1 MHCARC
7 TKIDLFFLHIEQ
19 PNMKEKRPYS
29 FENTNFFLC
38 FCHSPLPSKRDGSG
52 KKRAVSPPKREESD
66 AFFFVFGLSKADEI
80 CRGKCSSAPSEKGKS
95 YRYATSSASGE
106 TGKAD
111 RFSHPSASGETGK
124 ADRFSHPSAFA
135 KTERAT
141 AARAPPSLQKK
152 EKLTAIRPPP
162 PFGKRRDVPSRFCAL
177 PLRRGDSR
185 SPRTLPYPHGK
196 KTPPATHPF
205 GGGAGGCF
213 SLFFILS
220 DGRARFTF
228 RRDRLRSPSRNRR
241 VFRSYDSS
249 RQAPPSPPPPQ
260 GRSSAP

>member
-7 TKIDLFFLHIEQ
+7 TKTGLFFLRIEQ
-19 PNMKEKRPYS
+19 PNMKEKRPYF
-29 FENTNFFLC
+29 FENRSFFPC

-52 KKRAVSPPKREESD
+52 KNRAVSPPKREGSD
-66 AFFFVFGLSKADEI
+66 ALFLVFGLSKADEI
-80 CRGKCSSAPSEKGKS
+80 CRGKCSSAPSEKGKA
-95 YRYATSSASGE
+95 YRYATS
-106 TGKAD
+106 
-111 RFSHPSASGETGK
+111 SASGETGK

-177 PLRRGDSR
+177 PLRRDDSR
-185 SPRTLPYPHGK
+185 SPRTLPRPHGK

-205 GGGAGGCF
+205 GGGAGGGF

-220 DGRARFTF
+220 DPVGWASAIYF
-228 RRDRLRSPSRNRR
+228 
-241 VFRSYDSS
+241 SS
-249 RQAPPSPPPPQ
+249 
-260 GRSSAP
+260 